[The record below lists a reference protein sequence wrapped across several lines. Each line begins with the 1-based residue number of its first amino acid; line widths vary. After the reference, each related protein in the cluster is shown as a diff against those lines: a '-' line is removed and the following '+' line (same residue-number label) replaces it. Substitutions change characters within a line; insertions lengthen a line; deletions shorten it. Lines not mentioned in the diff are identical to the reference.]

1 LSLFGW
7 GSSKS
12 NGDFKDLHASKPPES
27 AAPAPDPEYLGSS
40 RTFKAS
46 HSTSDQADPSIT
58 LGNPGENE
66 PEILKNVED
75 LLAKSDKVAPED
87 LASVPE
93 RIGYLKEVCGIDFG
107 WGTSTMFQWVIEY
120 THIYTGLGWGATF
133 IAICVLGRI
142 VMFRAAVKGQE
153 MSARMKEVQPILN
166 PLREAYKEAVAARDQ
181 KTMNTVQAQMRAV
194 TRESGIS
201 MWTIFKPL
209 VYQIPFNFAGYRLS
223 HAMGALPVPA
233 LHNEA
238 IFWLNDLSMTDLWIL
253 PTVSA
258 AITFLTM
265 RMNINATGGAAA
277 GSGQAAMQRVFQYVL
292 PVISWAFLRWQPGV
306 GQVFFLTQAISSALQ
321 VSAFSNNTA
330 RRMLGLAPHQKR
342 TPGTTTIV
350 SPSPTN
356 PSPTPATTAS
366 SSTTTTAKAPT
377 PTTPGLN
384 NGMRFRR
391 SSPSSPFSS
400 PTAITSSS
408 TTQSSSQSSSP
419 PSQNHNPNSSPSA
432 PYPTPKTKQ
441 SSSKPPST
449 IDKVIDN
456 IKAPFTPAWD
466 KVNQSLTKRDGERR
480 EKMKK
485 MKNDNWEYKRRQ
497 EEEAERRR
505 RNEWERER
513 DKDGR

>member
-1 LSLFGW
+1 
-7 GSSKS
+7 
-12 NGDFKDLHASKPPES
+12 
-27 AAPAPDPEYLGSS
+27 LGSS

-46 HSTSDQADPSIT
+46 HSTSDQADPSII
-58 LGNPGENE
+58 LGQPGQNE

-75 LLAKSDKVAPED
+75 LLAKSDNVAPED

-120 THIYTGLGWGATF
+120 THVYTGLGWGATF
-133 IAICVLGRI
+133 IAICIVGRI

-265 RMNINATGGAAA
+265 RMNIKATGGAAA

-292 PVISWAFLRWQPGV
+292 PVISWGFLRWQPGV

-342 TPGTTTIV
+342 TPGASSPI

-356 PSPTPATTAS
+356 LASTPAATAS

-377 PTTPGLN
+377 PTKPELN

-391 SSPSSPFSS
+391 SSPSSPSPSS
-400 PTAITSSS
+400 ASTPSSS
-408 TTQSSSQSSSP
+408 TPNPIPT
-419 PSQNHNPNSSPSA
+419 PNSSSSA
-432 PYPTPKTKQ
+432 PYPTPKQ
-441 SSSKPPST
+441 SSSSSRPPST
-449 IDKVIDN
+449 IDKVLDN
-456 IKAPFTPAWD
+456 IKSPFTPAWD
-466 KVNQSLTKRDGERR
+466 KVNQTLTKREGERR

-485 MKNDNWEYKRRQ
+485 LKNDNWEYKRRQ

-513 DKDGR
+513 DRDRNRDGR